1 MDVWR
6 LLGRL
11 KRKAIGT
18 PERIPQRLLTVA
30 IVLTLAVAVGGAVL
44 AIRTGVETASTSSLP
59 YLRPALEL
67 ATSTWVYVA
76 LLAIIVR
83 RILTRR
89 DQQYAEQAADVT
101 GYEPRSVRRLAYE
114 AKSPDGSTRVI
125 ASTEDDPEAIEARI
139 RAALD
144 GAEDD
149 TMSLNPEAFA
159 VDETEPD
166 EDLPVLVDAVDEE
179 RPSVLT
185 RARRAP
191 RWLLTRPLALARRL
205 RSRSRDDVDEDDQD
219 DGDDEELRDPWLE
232 QYKLFRLD
240 LASTLDFSRLLWQF
254 AVPALLTIA
263 LLLIVVRFWVQPWL
277 YPPLFAAGLL
287 VGLANYGRLSWR
299 RSRRLSA
306 LRQDRETVNWSDVS
320 LLLKE
325 VDLAETRVQYA
336 WLGDRR
342 YAHDDR
348 DVFAEEIALRAYE
361 LVNGVEVSPS
371 VMEKQA
377 RQLETMQP
385 DLHGFRDEEKEQ
397 IMTWL
402 LDRVGGAQHGLVPKA
417 KLLEDCIEHDLAAH
431 RWGPGKRGKG
441 HDPELVREAYRELV
455 PAALVE
461 QEIALDEAG
470 EETLTAVRHR
480 ADPLPPEYGQIRAQF
495 SSQFSNYARWDPL
508 YELPDV
514 SDLLDEEP
522 VYASTLGYRK
532 P

>member
-6 LLGRL
+6 VLGRL
-11 KRKAIGT
+11 KRKALGT
-18 PERIPQRLLTVA
+18 PEKIPQRVLTVA
-30 IVLTLAVAVGGAVL
+30 IVLTLAVALGGAIV

-59 YLRPALEL
+59 YLRPALKL
-67 ATSTWVYVA
+67 ATSTWVYVL
-76 LLAIIVR
+76 LLAFIVR

-125 ASTEDDPEAIEARI
+125 ASTEDGPEAIESRI

-159 VDETEPD
+159 VDEPEPD
-166 EDLPVLVDAVDEE
+166 EDLPVAVEDDEG
-179 RPSVLT
+179 RPGLLT

-191 RWLLTRPLALARRL
+191 RWLPTRPLALARWV
-205 RSRSRDDVDEDDQD
+205 RSGGNVDEEEADQDDVDDDD
-219 DGDDEELRDPWLE
+219 PRDPWLE

-240 LASTLDFSRLLWQF
+240 LASTLDFSRLVWQF

-263 LLLIVVRFWVQPWL
+263 LLLVVVRFWVQPWL

-306 LRQDRETVNWSDVS
+306 LREERETVNWSDVS
-320 LLLKE
+320 ILLKE
-325 VDLAETRVQYA
+325 IDLAETRVQYA

-348 DVFAEEIALRAYE
+348 DVFAEEVALRAYE

-417 KLLEDCIEHDLAAH
+417 KLLEDCIEHDLETR
-431 RWGPGKRGKG
+431 RWGPGKRGTG

-461 QEIALDEAG
+461 QEIALDENS

-480 ADPLPPEYGQIRAQF
+480 ADPLPPEYGQVRAQF

-522 VYASTLGYRK
+522 VYANTLGYREQ
-532 P
+532 